1 MHRDHGLSERQAC
14 AALGLSRTV
23 YRYEPKPRDDSPII
37 EALLGLADRYPRY
50 GFGKLFAVLR
60 RHGFRWN
67 HKRVYRVYCLLKMN
81 LRRKGKKRLPSRNP
95 QPLAVPPCA
104 NVCWSIDF
112 MHDALASG
120 QRFRTFNVLD
130 DFSRECLGDRSRYE
144 SASGKGIAGFG
155 SDRGLARVACQAEN
169 GQRPGA
175 DFRAAGRLG

>member
-1 MHRDHGLSERQAC
+1 MHGEHGLSERQAC

-112 MHDALASG
+112 MHDALVLISTLMEPPIGTLIEPAKV
-120 QRFRTFNVLD
+120 RDFRSD
-130 DFSRECLGDRSRYE
+130 DLVWLRVYE
-144 SASGKGIAGFG
+144 SPLQGERSL
-155 SDRGLARVACQAEN
+155 RGVL
-169 GQRPGA
+169 
-175 DFRAAGRLG
+175 